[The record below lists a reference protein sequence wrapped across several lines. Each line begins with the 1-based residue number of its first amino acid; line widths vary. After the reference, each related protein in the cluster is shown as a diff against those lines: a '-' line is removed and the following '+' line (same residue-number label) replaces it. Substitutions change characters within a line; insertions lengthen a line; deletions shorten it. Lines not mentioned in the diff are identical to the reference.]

1 MNPARQDALQMNTIC
16 HYTVEQ
22 YIDKLTEFHSNL
34 APGVLVGG
42 FMVDAAVRRMTA
54 YEFFDAICE
63 SASCLPDAI
72 QILTPCTIGNGWLKI
87 VNTGRFAIAL
97 YDKKSGDGTRVSMDA
112 SKLGPY
118 PEIKKWFMHLT
129 SKQEQDKDALI
140 AEIQAAGREIFSI
153 KNVRVSPTLYGKR
166 ASAPIALCASC
177 GEAHPQ
183 NGSAL
188 CLACQGMNLYVNGLE
203 QSEKTSQCKS

>member
-1 MNPARQDALQMNTIC
+1 MSHKIC

-42 FMVDAAVRRMTA
+42 FMVDAAVRRMTE

-87 VNTGRFAIAL
+87 VNTGRFAITL
-97 YDKKSGDGTRVSMDA
+97 YEKKGGAGVRVSMDA
-112 SKLGPY
+112 LKLSRY
-118 PEIKKWFMHLT
+118 PEIKNWFMRLS

-140 AEIQAAGREIFSI
+140 NEIQAAGHEIFSI
-153 KNVRVSPTLYGKR
+153 KTVRVSPRLRGKCANDR
-166 ASAPIALCASC
+166 IALCASC
-177 GEAHPQ
+177 GEAYPK

-188 CLACQGMNLYVNGLE
+188 CLACQGMDLYVNGFE
-203 QSEKTSQCKS
+203 RS